1 MIDEGDELEILRRIN
16 IELLEE
22 NDELRNKIEMLE
34 ELAMTAKV
42 EYNED
47 MLWKDAREEIE

>member
-1 MIDEGDELEILRRIN
+1 MIDEDDELEILRRIN

-34 ELAMTAKV
+34 KLAITAKV

>member
-1 MIDEGDELEILRRIN
+1 MISEETELETLRRIN
-16 IELLEE
+16 IELMEE

-34 ELAMTAKV
+34 ELAITAKV

>member
-1 MIDEGDELEILRRIN
+1 MISEEAELETLRRIN
-16 IELLEE
+16 IELMEE

-34 ELAMTAKV
+34 ELAITAKV

>member
-1 MIDEGDELEILRRIN
+1 MIDEDDELEILRRIN

-34 ELAMTAKV
+34 KLAMTAKV

>member
-1 MIDEGDELEILRRIN
+1 MIDEDDELEILRRIN

>member
-34 ELAMTAKV
+34 KLAITAKV